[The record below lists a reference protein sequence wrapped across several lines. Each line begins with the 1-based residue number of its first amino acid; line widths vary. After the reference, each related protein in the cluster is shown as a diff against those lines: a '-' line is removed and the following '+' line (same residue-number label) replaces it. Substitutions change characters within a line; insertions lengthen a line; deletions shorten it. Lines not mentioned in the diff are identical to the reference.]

1 MTPELIY
8 TRRAAPPRA
17 ILFVI
22 DELEVGGSQ
31 RQVLVLARAFLEAG
45 HAVTVAYFRPDNAE
59 MQATF
64 EAAGARV
71 ELVAKRGG
79 LDPGFLVRLGRFL
92 GDDPTRLVLTF
103 GYSASLWARLAGW
116 PAGAPRSV
124 TCIRNLTFL
133 PRSTGP
139 VAAAMKAAERALA
152 ARSRWVVA
160 NSRATA
166 DAMIARGIVARD
178 KMLVIPNAVEPA
190 AHAPREE
197 ARARLAALIGGADP
211 GPIIGTLARLVDV
224 KDLPTLV
231 RAARH
236 VVDAVPGA
244 RFVLG
249 GEGPERAAL
258 ERLRAELGLAANVH
272 LPGTLAARDVISG
285 FDVAVLTS
293 LREGMPNFVVESM
306 AAGVP
311 LVSTRAGAA
320 PELLDD
326 GALGHLAAV
335 GDWRAIADAILA
347 TLRAPAESRAR
358 ATRAAAKLADMTP
371 AKIAARYLSLF
382 DPAPAPRERAG

>member
-1 MTPELIY
+1 MTPK
-8 TRRAAPPRA
+8 P

-45 HAVTVAYFRPDNAE
+45 HPVTVAYFRPDNPTMRPA
-59 MQATF
+59 F
-64 EAAGARV
+64 EAAGVAV
-71 ELVAKRGG
+71 ELVAKGAG

-92 GDDPTRLVLTF
+92 GRDPARLVLTF

-116 PAGAPRSV
+116 PAGAPRSI

-139 VAAAMKAAERALA
+139 VAAAMKGAERVLG

-160 NSRATA
+160 NSQVTA
-166 DAMIARGIVARD
+166 DSMVARGIVPKD
-178 KMLVIPNAVEPA
+178 KMLVIPNAVEATAPV
-190 AHAPREE
+190 PREA
-197 ARARLAALIGGADP
+197 ARDRLRSVAGGAEP
-211 GPIIGTLARLVDV
+211 GPIVGTLARLVAV
-224 KDLPTLV
+224 KDLATLI

-236 VVDAVPGA
+236 VVDAVPEA

-249 GEGPERAAL
+249 GEGEERPRLAA
-258 ERLRAELGLAANVH
+258 LRAELGLAAHVH
-272 LPGTLAARDVISG
+272 LPGTLDGRDVITG

-311 LVSTRAGAA
+311 LVATRAGAA
-320 PELLDD
+320 AELLDE
-326 GALGHLAAV
+326 GALGRLAAV
-335 GDWRAIADAILA
+335 GDARAIADGILEVI
-347 TLRAPAESRAR
+347 RAPAESRAR
-358 ATRAAAKLADMTP
+358 AARAAAKLADMTP
-371 AKIAARYLSLF
+371 AKIAARYLDLF
-382 DPAPAPRERAG
+382 G